1 MTPFR
6 PKAVAALAAV
16 VSLAGLLMG
25 ALGQPA
31 AAWAAPGSVPGSW
44 RVVYEST
51 SKTSNSLYSVAA
63 VSPVNAWAAGEIAA
77 GGSDGQSVVL
87 HWNGTSWKRASVPDL
102 TGFYVP
108 GRGRVVRV

>member
-1 MTPFR
+1 M
-6 PKAVAALAAV
+6 AALAAV

-31 AAWAAPGSVPGSW
+31 AAWAAPGSVPGGW

-63 VSPVNAWAAGEIAA
+63 VSPGDAWAAGKIAA
-77 GGSDGQSVVL
+77 GGNDDQSVVL
-87 HWNGTSWKRASVPDL
+87 HWNGASWKRALVPGL
-102 TGFYVP
+102 TGFISS
-108 GRGRVVRV
+108 RGRVVRV